1 MPVKTNIVSKD
12 ALRKV
17 QLSTLKTIADVI
29 SASFGPM
36 GSNTLMLQ
44 DGRQTK
50 YSKDGFTL
58 LKEIKFL
65 GVIEE
70 ATRQDMED
78 VLRNII
84 KEFGDNSSS
93 AAILAFYL
101 FQGLIESKEINEEA
115 PHMVITHFKEAV
127 TDICQEIMKL
137 TKPFNAEIAYDIA
150 YTSTNGDT
158 VLASAIYDIYKSH
171 GSNVYIEVSTST
183 SEDFIVKDI
192 DGLRLDAGYMD
203 PALIN
208 NKTKNTATVYNPNV
222 YYFEDPIDTPE
233 MAAFFDTII
242 GRNIIEPINTGEA
255 PIPTV
260 ILSPMISRD
269 YSSTI
274 QRVIEFMGNN
284 EAANRP
290 PLLIVTNIFDKS
302 VLSDIAVLCGCRTIR
317 KYIDMKSQQAD
328 VAKGEAPDL
337 VTITAFCGKAEVVES
352 DYTTTKFVHPAKMVE
367 YVDMEDG
374 SREIKLTSTYN
385 TLVEFLEHEV
395 KREKEAPNPSTGTIA
410 VLNKRLHALKGDFVE
425 LYVGG
430 ISPAERDSR
439 KDLIEDA
446 VLNCRSAAKYGYG
459 YGANYMGL
467 YVADALHTKTSK
479 NDVLYKYYKLIL
491 DQYYVISKQLYA
503 TVMTPEKA
511 AAAVTRTLE
520 MYAGPVNLRTLKID
534 GRVISSIRSDVAV
547 LDSISRILTIMYTCN
562 QALLQNPVVNNY
574 ELE

>member
-1 MPVKTNIVSKD
+1 MSVRTNIVSQG
-12 ALRKV
+12 ALRNV
-17 QLSTLKTIADVI
+17 QLDTLKTIANTI
-29 SASFGPM
+29 AASFGPM
-36 GSNTLMLQ
+36 GSNTLILQ

-58 LKEIKFL
+58 LKDIKFL

-70 ATRQDMED
+70 ATRQDVED

-93 AAILAFYL
+93 AAILSYYIFDA
-101 FQGLIESKEINEEA
+101 LIGSKTINKET
-115 PHMVITHFKEAV
+115 PHMVISHFKEAV
-127 TDICQEIMKL
+127 QLICKEIMSHAR
-137 TKPFNAEIAYDIA
+137 PFTADVAYDIA
-150 YTSTNGDT
+150 YTSTNGDNM
-158 VLASAIYDIYKSH
+158 LASALYDIYRLH
-171 GSNVYIEVSTST
+171 GNNVYIEISTST
-183 SEDFIVKDI
+183 NEDFIVKEV
-192 DGLRLDAGYMD
+192 DGLMLESGYMD
-203 PALIN
+203 PAMIT
-208 NKTKNTATVYNPNV
+208 NKSKNTATVYNPNV

-242 GRNIIEPINTGEA
+242 GRNIIEPLNNREA
-255 PIPTV
+255 PTPTV

-274 QRVIEFMGNN
+274 QRIIEFMGNSDT
-284 EAANRP
+284 ANRP

-302 VLSDIAVLCGCRTIR
+302 VLSDIAMLCGCKTIR
-317 KYIDMKSQQAD
+317 KYIDMKSQEAD

-352 DYTTTKFVHPAKMVE
+352 DYTTTKFVHPQKMIE
-367 YVDMEDG
+367 YVDLEDG
-374 SREIKLTSTYN
+374 SKEIKLTSTYN
-385 TLVEFLEHEV
+385 TLIEFLEHEV
-395 KREKEAPNPSTGTIA
+395 KREKESPNPSTGTIA
-410 VLNKRLHALKGDFVE
+410 VLNKRLHALQGNFVE

-467 YVADALHTKTSK
+467 KAAEKLYCDTDQ
-479 NDVLYKYYKLIL
+479 NDPLKPYFKLIYE
-491 DQYYVISKQLYA
+491 QYVVILQKLYA
-503 TVMTPEKA
+503 TVVDTVRAE
-511 AAAVTRTLE
+511 VLVVQTISE
-520 MYAGPVNLRTLKID
+520 DNGPVNLRTLKFD

-547 LDSISRILTIMYTCN
+547 LDSIGRILTIMYTCN
-562 QALLQNPVVNNY
+562 QALVQTPVVNTY
-574 ELE
+574 EI